1 LNKKDLDQQAQH
13 WENSF
18 SSKPEMFGLDPSEA
32 ARHAKK
38 IFENQKVKNFLNR
51 KKIDILE
58 LGAGLG
64 RDTTYF
70 ASNSNLIQ
78 VTALDYS
85 PEAIKMIN
93 KKKINYYSDPTM
105 MGSRSAADKITTK
118 VWDVRNGIPYEN
130 NSFDG
135 CFSHM
140 LYCMAL
146 TTSEI
151 IKLNQEVHRVLKP
164 DGINIFTARH
174 TGDGDYKKGKH
185 IGEDLYQNDGF
196 IVHFFSKE
204 KIGQISKGFKVED
217 IFELHE
223 GSFPRKLF
231 VVTLRKKKEWNF

>member
-1 LNKKDLDQQAQH
+1 MNKKDLDQQSQH

-18 SSKPEMFGLDPSEA
+18 SNKPEMFGLDPSEA
-32 ARHAKK
+32 ARHAKE
-38 IFENQKVKNFLNR
+38 IFESQKIKNFFSR
-51 KKIDILE
+51 KSIDIIE

-70 ASNSNLIQ
+70 AANSNLIQ

-85 PEAIKMIN
+85 SEAIKNIN
-93 KKKINYYSDPTM
+93 KKKTDYYSDPTM
-105 MGSRSAADKITTK
+105 TDGKSAADKITTK
-118 VWDVRNGIPYEN
+118 VWDVRKGIPYKDN
-130 NSFDG
+130 TFDG

-151 IKLNQEVHRVLKP
+151 IKLNQEVYRILKP
-164 DGINIFTARH
+164 GGINIFTVRH

-185 IGEDLYQNDGF
+185 IGEDLYENDGF
-196 IVHFFSKE
+196 IVHFFDKE
-204 KIGQISKGFKVED
+204 KINQISKEFKIED
-217 IFELHE
+217 IFELYE

-231 VVTLRKKKEWNF
+231 VVTQRKK

>member
-1 LNKKDLDQQAQH
+1 MNKKDLDQQSQH

-18 SSKPEMFGLDPSEA
+18 SNKPEMFGLDPSDA
-32 ARHAKK
+32 ARYAKE
-38 IFENQKVKNFLNR
+38 IFESQKIKNFFSR
-51 KKIDILE
+51 KSIDILE

-70 ASNSNLIQ
+70 AANSNLIQ

-85 PEAIKMIN
+85 SEAIKNIN
-93 KKKINYYSDPTM
+93 KKKTDYHSDSTM
-105 MGSRSAADKITTK
+105 TDGKSVVDKITTK
-118 VWDVRNGIPYEN
+118 VWDVRKGIPYKN
-130 NSFDG
+130 NTFDG

-151 IKLNQEVHRVLKP
+151 IKLNKEVHRVLKP
-164 DGINIFTARH
+164 GGINIFTVRH

-185 IGEDLYQNDGF
+185 IGEDLYENDGF
-196 IVHFFSKE
+196 IVHFFDKE
-204 KIGQISKGFKVED
+204 KINQISKEFKIED

-231 VVTLRKKKEWNF
+231 VVTQRKK

>member
-1 LNKKDLDQQAQH
+1 MNKKDLDQQSQH
-13 WENSF
+13 WEKSF

-32 ARHAKK
+32 GKHAKE
-38 IFENQKVKNFLNR
+38 IFENQKIKNFLTK

-70 ASNSNLIQ
+70 AANSNLIQ

-85 PEAIKMIN
+85 SEAIKIIN
-93 KKKINYYSDPTM
+93 KKKTSNHSDPKM
-105 MGSRSAADKITTK
+105 VNGSSVADKITTK
-118 VWDVRNGIPYEN
+118 VWDIRNGIPFKD

-135 CFSHM
+135 CYSHM

-151 IKLNQEVHRVLKP
+151 IKLNQEVYRILKP
-164 DGINIFTARH
+164 GGINIFTVRH

-185 IGEDLYQNDGF
+185 IGEDLYENDGF

-204 KIGQISKGFKVED
+204 KINQISKGFKIED

-223 GSFPRKLF
+223 GSFPRKIF
-231 VVTLRKKKEWNF
+231 VVTQRK